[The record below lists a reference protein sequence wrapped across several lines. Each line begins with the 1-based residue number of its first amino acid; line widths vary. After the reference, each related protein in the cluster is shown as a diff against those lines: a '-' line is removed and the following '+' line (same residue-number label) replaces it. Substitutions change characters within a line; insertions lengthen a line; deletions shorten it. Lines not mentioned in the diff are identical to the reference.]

1 MLAFPWISAWTHWG
15 KRARWSC
22 LRGWTCTWLYRR
34 WRDFVF
40 SPGIFMIFFSLYY
53 SLPHSQ
59 VGSNATPKPFRDR
72 RWSTFNRARCE
83 RIHLCPRRQSVLYVH
98 LYRLPSLV
106 FTQTAPP
113 VSHQPD
119 TSTASSRVYI
129 YMSLRPA
136 SASPPS
142 TTTTIHESKIF
153 RRLARNISTEFPYK
167 ITRDTVD

>member
-72 RWSTFNRARCE
+72 RWSAFNCARCE
-83 RIHLCPRRQSVLYVH
+83 RIHLFARGANPFYT
-98 LYRLPSLV
+98 
-106 FTQTAPP
+106 F
-113 VSHQPD
+113 
-119 TSTASSRVYI
+119 TSTASRVSFSRKPRHRCPTNPTHQPPLPEFIYI
-129 YMSLRPA
+129 CRSVRHPRHRLL
-136 SASPPS
+136 
-142 TTTTIHESKIF
+142 
-153 RRLARNISTEFPYK
+153 RRLRSTNRKFSGDWRGIFPPNFP
-167 ITRDTVD
+167 IRLRAIR